1 MTTNVTAKP
10 KKKLSERQS
19 NILAFIKKF
28 MGENQFPPTVRD
40 IQSGCQI
47 SSTSVVDYNLHILQR
62 HGYLRRLPE
71 VSRGIELL
79 GEHAV
84 SRSNVVAIPI
94 YGSIAAG
101 EPLHIPSV
109 ASRHTD
115 EFESFDVPLS
125 MVTGTEDAYGLRV
138 KGDSMIDA
146 FIADGDLVI
155 MQPAETAT
163 TGEMVAAELR
173 DRDEV
178 TLKRFFLEG
187 NTVRLQPENASMDPI
202 RVPAENVKV
211 RGRVIGVIRS
221 F

>member
-1 MTTNVTAKP
+1 MTTT
-10 KKKLSERQS
+10 KKLSERQS
-19 NILAFIKKF
+19 KILAFIKKF
-28 MGENQFPPTVRD
+28 MSEHQFPPTVRD
-40 IQSGCQI
+40 IQGGCEI

-79 GEHAV
+79 GEHAAA
-84 SRSNVVAIPI
+84 RSNVVSIPV
-94 YGSIAAG
+94 YGNIAAG

-109 ASRHTD
+109 TSRHSD

-125 MVTGTEDAYGLRV
+125 MVSGKENSFGLRV

-155 MQPAETAT
+155 MQPIETPN
-163 TGEMVAAELR
+163 TGDMVAAELS
-173 DRDEV
+173 DGEEV

-187 NTVRLQPENASMDPI
+187 GTVRLQPENATMEPI
-202 RVPAENVKV
+202 RVPAENVRV

-221 F
+221 L

>member
-1 MTTNVTAKP
+1 MTTHQR
-10 KKKLSERQS
+10 KLSDRQS
-19 NILAFIKKF
+19 RILEFIKEF
-28 MGENQFPPTVRD
+28 MRNHQFPPTVRD
-40 IQSGCQI
+40 IQAGCEI

-79 GEHAV
+79 GEHAAA
-84 SRSNVVAIPI
+84 RTNVATIPI

-109 ASRHTD
+109 ASRHSD
-115 EFESFDVPLS
+115 EFESIDVPS
-125 MVTGTEDAYGLRV
+125 TMISGKENAYGLRV

-155 MQPAETAT
+155 MQPLDIPNR
-163 TGEMVAAELR
+163 GDMVAAEIK
-173 DRDEV
+173 DREEV

-187 NTVRLQPENASMDPI
+187 DVVRLQPENPSMEPI
-202 RVPAENVKV
+202 RVAAENVLV
-211 RGRVIGVIRS
+211 RGRVVGVIRS

>member
-1 MTTNVTAKP
+1 MTTT
-10 KKKLSERQS
+10 KKLSERQS
-19 NILAFIKKF
+19 RILEFIKHF
-28 MGENQFPPTVRD
+28 MSERQFPPTVRD
-40 IQSGCQI
+40 IQAGCEI

-79 GEHAV
+79 GEHAA
-84 SRSNVVAIPI
+84 SRANVATIPI

-109 ASRHTD
+109 ASRHSD
-115 EFESFDVPLS
+115 EFESLDVPLS
-125 MVTGTEDAYGLRV
+125 MVSGRENAYGLRV

-155 MQPAETAT
+155 MQPIDTPN
-163 TGEMVAAELR
+163 TGDMVAAEIA

-187 NTVRLQPENASMDPI
+187 GTVRLQPENATMDPI
-202 RVPAENVKV
+202 CVPAENVKV